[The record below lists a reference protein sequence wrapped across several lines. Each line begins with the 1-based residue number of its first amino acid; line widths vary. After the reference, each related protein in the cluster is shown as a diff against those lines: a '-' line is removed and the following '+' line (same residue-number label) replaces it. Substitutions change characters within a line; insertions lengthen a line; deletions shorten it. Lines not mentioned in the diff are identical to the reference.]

1 MPGTAR
7 RVKPLL
13 ALVAIMSAALPAYAD
28 VTLEDRATIVESLK
42 FTPPCCVVDGRSPGL
57 RQLRP
62 LKDAVVWQKG
72 VRIQATGAVVVI
84 ADSDQKAR
92 ALARRIARQFD
103 AKTVIAVK
111 GGFDTWRDV
120 TVAAQEPGMPATF
133 VIPKNTCEQGTPLQ
147 TLRSNRK

>member
-7 RVKPLL
+7 RVKRLL
-13 ALVAIMSAALPAYAD
+13 ALVAATSCTLPALAG

-42 FTPPCCVVDGRSPGL
+42 FTPPCCVVDGRSPGP

-62 LKDAVVWQKG
+62 LKDAIVWQKG
-72 VRIQATGAVVVI
+72 VRIQPTGAIVVI
-84 ADSDQKAR
+84 ADSDQEAR
-92 ALARRIARQFD
+92 ALARHIARQFG

-120 TVAAQEPGMPATF
+120 IVATQEPGMPATF

-147 TLRSNRK
+147 ILRSNRK